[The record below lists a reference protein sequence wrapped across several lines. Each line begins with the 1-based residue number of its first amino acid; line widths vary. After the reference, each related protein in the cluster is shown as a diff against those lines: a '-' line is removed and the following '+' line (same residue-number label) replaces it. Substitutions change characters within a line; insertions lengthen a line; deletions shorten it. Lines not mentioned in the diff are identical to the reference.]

1 MKGSEVK
8 NQEIV
13 RQSIEESLVIVSRIA
28 SNPFPFEPE
37 FNGVLIGVSG
47 LLDSLETVT
56 LLINIEE
63 KVNLKIGKHIDLTA
77 RIFERLNN
85 SLTKDEL
92 ESTILEI
99 IRDS

>member
-1 MKGSEVK
+1 M
-8 NQEIV
+8 NNREIV
-13 RQSIEESLVIVSRIA
+13 KRAIEESLDIVSRIA
-28 SNPFPFEPE
+28 SNPIPFELE
-37 FNGVLIGVSG
+37 FTGALIGVGG

-63 KVNLKIGKHIDLTA
+63 RVNLKIGKHIELTA

-92 ESTILEI
+92 EITILEI
-99 IRDS
+99 ILDR

>member
-1 MKGSEVK
+1 MKGRKVK

-13 RQSIEESLVIVSRIA
+13 KRSIEESLIIVSSIA
-28 SNPFPFEPE
+28 SNPIPFEPE
-37 FNGVLIGVSG
+37 FTGVLIGVSG

-85 SLTKDEL
+85 SLTKGEL
-92 ESTILEI
+92 ESAILEI
-99 IRDS
+99 ILDH